1 MNEHCDECRNLWREY
16 GAATMTHTKLD
27 NKLKLAALTGDDAT
41 IRVLRPLTEKAEAT
55 RKLLRET
62 IRAHD
67 LQVHVEAASAE

>member
-1 MNEHCDECRNLWREY
+1 MNDQCDECLDLWREY
-16 GAATMTHTKLD
+16 GAAIMAHTKLD

-62 IRAHD
+62 ILTHD
-67 LQVHVEAASAE
+67 LQVHIEAPTGG